1 MIRENNEQFN
11 IVGANYKQHT
21 PRRKPPSSW
30 QQIKDK
36 PVVSIVVLTII
47 LLGCVFAE
55 YIRNHDPAGFYLAN
69 LNQVPDEEFY
79 FGTDSLGRDI
89 FSMIWYGGRVSI
101 IIGLLSMAIMTVI
114 GVIYGCLSGSASA
127 KIDAVMMRV
136 PELVNS
142 IPILLLV
149 LLLTSITGEQ
159 NIIKISFVIGVTG
172 WCALARIVRS
182 EVRQIRSSEY
192 VLASRCMG
200 GSFLHVMRKHLIPNF
215 VSTIMFV
222 VVSSISLSM
231 SMESTLSFLG
241 LGLPVD
247 VISWGSMLSL
257 ANKALLLNTWWVII
271 FPGIFLIVTM
281 ICITNIAY
289 YFRKEIN
296 KRESIL

>member
-1 MIRENNEQFN
+1 MGNNLEQFR
-11 IVGANYKQHT
+11 IVGANYKLHT
-21 PRRKPPSSW
+21 PQSKKPSLR
-30 QQIKDK
+30 QKLKNK
-36 PVVSIVVLTII
+36 PVFSVAILMTI
-47 LLGCVFAE
+47 LLSCVFAE
-55 YIRNHDPAGFYLAN
+55 FIRNHDPTGFYLAN
-69 LNQVPDEEFY
+69 LNQPPNAEFY

-89 FSMIWYGGRVSI
+89 FSMIWFGGRVSI
-101 IIGLLSMAIMTVI
+101 IIGLLSMAIITGI
-114 GVIYGCLSGSASA
+114 GVIYGCISGSASA
-127 KIDAVMMRV
+127 KIDAIMMRI
-136 PELVNS
+136 PELINS

-149 LLLTSITGEQ
+149 LLLTSIIGAQ
-159 NIIKISFVIGVTG
+159 NIITISFVIGVTG

-182 EVRQIRSSEY
+182 EVRQIRGSEY

-200 GSFLHVMRKHLIPNF
+200 GGFFHVMRRHLIPNF

-271 FPGIFLIVTM
+271 FPGVFLVMTM
-281 ICITNIAY
+281 VCITNIAY
-289 YFRKEIN
+289 YFRKETN